1 MILDGITT
9 RVVEWAVDVS
19 ADGDGVVLYVR
30 EGSSDIGRDNV
41 LSLLLDKEEEEG
53 AIVALY

>member
-19 ADGDGVVLYVR
+19 ADGVVLYVR

-53 AIVALY
+53 VALY

>member
-1 MILDGITT
+1 M
-9 RVVEWAVDVS
+9 DVS

-53 AIVALY
+53 VALY